1 MSYGLIY
8 TIPFATIYNISCVV
22 EIEKENYSGEVTELK
37 GGASPFTVD
46 IADDEFLYVP
56 IRFSTATIRIVGSD
70 YLQSLFTTAYQE
82 YRVVFK
88 KNGINDNRQLT
99 ITVKEENYVTNNV
112 VITVTKCANIQAFK

>member
-8 TIPFATIYNISCVV
+8 TIPFATIDNISCVV
-22 EIEKENYSGEVTELK
+22 EIEKENYSGELTELK

-82 YRVVFK
+82 YRSCLK
-88 KNGINDNRQLT
+88 RM
-99 ITVKEENYVTNNV
+99 E
-112 VITVTKCANIQAFK
+112 